1 MPSDDDRLCL
11 SGCSPTGLCT
21 HLPPN
26 PSATAPGSEGDVHLV
41 WTSRPLPTSP
51 CTHQG
56 LSTPGNRTIQ
66 QTNYLPLRPRQGISD
81 PGVGRCVKGIQE
93 GIGDPGVG
101 RCVKG
106 IREGIGDLRSDRVE
120 NPQRKK
126 ARAHRQRRRDSGRR
140 RVAAVSQQQA
150 RKSARKTPNA
160 KKPAPTARGGR
171 DAGRRVVSAR

>member
-1 MPSDDDRLCL
+1 MFRPGFWEPHSVMPSDDDRLCL

-66 QTNYLPLRPRQGISD
+66 QTNYLPFRPRQGISD

-93 GIGDPGVG
+93 GIGDLGSWSRPVRQRDTGGDGGSQIKESAGASKG
-101 RCVKG
+101 REFK
-106 IREGIGDLRSDRVE
+106 IRILVYSR
-120 NPQRKK
+120 PTI
-126 ARAHRQRRRDSGRR
+126 ARAD
-140 RVAAVSQQQA
+140 
-150 RKSARKTPNA
+150 
-160 KKPAPTARGGR
+160 RGGL
-171 DAGRRVVSAR
+171 

>member
-1 MPSDDDRLCL
+1 MMPSDDDRLCL

-66 QTNYLPLRPRQGISD
+66 QTNYLPLRPREGIS
-81 PGVGRCVKGIQE
+81 
-93 GIGDPGVG
+93 DPGVG

-106 IREGIGDLRSDRVE
+106 IREGIGDLRSRSRPV
-120 NPQRKK
+120 
-126 ARAHRQRRRDSGRR
+126 RQRDTGRGSGISDHGVGRCVKGTRIQDKNPVLQSADYRPRGSRRLMIQD
-140 RVAAVSQQQA
+140 A
-150 RKSARKTPNA
+150 RP
-160 KKPAPTARGGR
+160 PLW
-171 DAGRRVVSAR
+171 